1 MCLYLRSN
9 KHVTGISVLIKH
21 LQHCLKNKSIL
32 KSSILDIDVHYFAV
46 LFFPVSVGEL
56 RHVLTCYRPL

>member
-1 MCLYLRSN
+1 MCFYLRSN

-21 LQHCLKNKSIL
+21 LRRCLKKKSIL
-32 KSSILDIDVHYFAV
+32 KSSILDIDVYYFAV

-56 RHVLTCYRPL
+56 QHVLTCYHHL